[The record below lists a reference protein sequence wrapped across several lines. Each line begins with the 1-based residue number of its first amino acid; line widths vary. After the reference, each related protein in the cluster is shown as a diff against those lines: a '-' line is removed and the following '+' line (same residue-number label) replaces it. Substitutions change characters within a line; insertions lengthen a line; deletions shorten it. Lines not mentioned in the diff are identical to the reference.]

1 MYWNFWCKLRHN
13 LGSGVVF
20 LAQVGD
26 EVQCSG
32 TVGASLG
39 TALDEVQFSENFG
52 ASLGTNFE

>member
-1 MYWNFWCKLRHN
+1 M
-13 LGSGVVF
+13 F

-39 TALDEVQFSENFG
+39 TALDEVQLSGNFR